1 MRHIHFE
8 NGCIQVHICLAAA
21 IMELEINPNELKFY
35 SLLLG
40 EKEDIS
46 VALTTKFTF
55 NGQIFI

>member
-1 MRHIHFE
+1 
-8 NGCIQVHICLAAA
+8 
-21 IMELEINPNELKFY
+21 MELEINPNELKFY

-40 EKEDIS
+40 EKGDIS